1 MYSHVNRLMKTTHPF
16 LAALLFAIV
25 FMAGCSDRN
34 ASSQKTADMPATASA
49 PRTDEWLG
57 KWTGPE
63 GTFLELAGGHGKYDV
78 TVQNLDGPRQFRG
91 RYADGAIEFERDG
104 TKEIIR
110 ATNGAGTGMKWLA
123 EKKNCL
129 TVRQGEGYCRD

>member
-1 MYSHVNRLMKTTHPF
+1 MHSHVNRLMKTTQLT
-16 LAALLFAIV
+16 LAALLTALV
-25 FMAGCSDRN
+25 SLAGCSDRN
-34 ASSQKTADMPATASA
+34 ASSQKTGDMPATAST

-63 GTFLELAGGHGKYDV
+63 GTFLELAGGHGKYDI
-78 TVQNLDGPRQFRG
+78 TVQNLDGPRQFAG
-91 RYADGAIEFERDG
+91 RYTDGAIEFERDG

-110 ATNGAGTGMKWLA
+110 ATNGAETGMKWFS

>member
-1 MYSHVNRLMKTTHPF
+1 MHSHVNRLMKTTHLF
-16 LAALLFAIV
+16 LAALLIAIV
-25 FMAGCSDRN
+25 SLAGCSDRN
-34 ASSQKTADMPATASA
+34 ASSQKTADTPATASA

-78 TVQNLDGPRQFRG
+78 SVQNLDGQRQFEG
-91 RYADGAIEFERDG
+91 RYANGAIEFERDG
-104 TKEIIR
+104 TKEVIR
-110 ATNGAGTGMKWLA
+110 ATNGAETGMKWLA
-123 EKKNCL
+123 EKKSCL